1 MNHPVKIIVCGG
13 RDYRNREHLFA
24 WLDKFHERY
33 CIVHLIEGGAKGADR
48 LAWEWANSRGIK
60 CSEYKADW
68 ETYGKAAGPRRNQAM
83 LNQNPNFVV
92 AFTGGSGTAD
102 MINRAK
108 AAGVKV
114 YDGSKDL

>member
-1 MNHPVKIIVCGG
+1 MNHPVKVIVCGG
-13 RDYRNREHLFA
+13 RDYRNRDHLFA

-33 CIVHLIEGGAKGADR
+33 CIEHLIQGGAKGADR
-48 LAWEWANSRGIK
+48 LAREWAIARGIK
-60 CSEYKADW
+60 WSEYRPDW
-68 ETYGKAAGPRRNQAM
+68 GTYGRGAGPRRNQQM

-92 AFTGGSGTAD
+92 AFPGGRGTDD

-114 YDGSKDL
+114 CDGSRDL